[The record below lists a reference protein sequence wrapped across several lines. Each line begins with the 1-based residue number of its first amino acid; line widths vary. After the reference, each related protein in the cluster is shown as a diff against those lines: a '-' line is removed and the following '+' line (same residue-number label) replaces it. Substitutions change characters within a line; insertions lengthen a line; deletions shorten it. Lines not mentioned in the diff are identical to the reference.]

1 MTEKVEKDKFLSP
14 LLRGKSRD
22 VVSCYR
28 EMDKHRSFD
37 LPSYLFY
44 SHRHII
50 IYMTLKGSVLVV
62 EDDPINRIILT
73 KSVTK
78 AGYTSFSVENGE
90 LALAFLD
97 QQQID
102 IILLDLVMPGQLDGY
117 GVLRELKKHP
127 LWSYI
132 PVIVVS
138 ELKDVGSIVEC
149 IKLGAADHLPKPI
162 DPILLNARLS
172 ASLAQKRLW
181 DAEQSHIQNLE
192 NYNIQLQSQNAELD
206 AFAGTVAHDL
216 KTPLTSIIGM
226 SQLLEKYYEAI
237 PADKQKEYLGRI
249 AANGVRMK
257 NIIDELLLLASI
269 RKGEIQTYPLEMER
283 ILPEVFGRLEHM
295 LESHRPEIILPP
307 HWQVG
312 LGYGPWVEE
321 VWANYVTN
329 ALKYGREKPILQF
342 GSDVLPEG
350 FVRFWLKDNGQGIA
364 PEDVQKLFIPFSR
377 VNQNRVEGQGLG
389 LSIVQRIVEKLDGKV
404 GVESTLNE
412 GSTFWFALPAV

>member
-1 MTEKVEKDKFLSP
+1 
-14 LLRGKSRD
+14 
-22 VVSCYR
+22 
-28 EMDKHRSFD
+28 
-37 LPSYLFY
+37 
-44 SHRHII
+44 
-50 IYMTLKGSVLVV
+50 MTLKGSVLVV

-78 AGYTSFSVENGE
+78 AGYTCFSVENGE
-90 LALAFLD
+90 QALAFLN

-181 DAEQSHIQNLE
+181 DAEQNHIQHLE
-192 NYNIQLQSQNAELD
+192 SYNTQLQSQNAELD

-226 SQLLEKYYEAI
+226 SQLLEKYYDNI
-237 PADKQKEYLGRI
+237 PAEQQKEYLGRI
-249 AANGVRMK
+249 AANGARMK

-283 ILPEVFGRLEHM
+283 IMPEVFGRLEHM
-295 LESHRPEIILPP
+295 VESYRPEIILPP
-307 HWQVG
+307 QWQVG
-312 LGYGPWVEE
+312 LGYGPWIEE
-321 VWANYVTN
+321 VWANYMTN
-329 ALKYGREKPILQF
+329 ALKYGPEKPILQF
-342 GSDVLPEG
+342 GSDVLPDG
-350 FVRFWLKDNGQGIA
+350 LVRFWLKDNGQGIA
-364 PEDVQKLFIPFSR
+364 PEHVQKLFIPFSR

-404 GVESTLNE
+404 GVESVLNE
-412 GSTFWFALPAV
+412 GSRFWFALPAV